1 MMAIPLC
8 QQSRAAAGCQIV
20 IFSYEQLRA
29 VIPSPLTCRFP
40 SVEIAKSFLV
50 ATDALLAAEK
60 K

>member
-1 MMAIPLC
+1 MIGNPTLPAI
-8 QQSRAAAGCQIV
+8 AGCCRLPDCDFFI
-20 IFSYEQLRA
+20 EQLHA